1 MDAFFVAFDTSLSAA
16 HLGARRRTLR
26 RLLRQ
31 HRIELETLPVGKE
44 LRPILI
50 RLVTDAR
57 AAPVVAIDD
66 ECSLPDK
73 APWLAD
79 LTRDALTLERA
90 HRPHVIYV
98 TQKFTAAGTLQ
109 AGRHALVRS
118 YVKRDNQGRWVSA
131 VADAVVEIADQV
143 AASGGPTPPSP
154 FVSPIADVAGNAPC
168 FCEALAELA
177 QILQSPYGMVTG
189 ERGVGKMFFI
199 RALWRQQAGKN
210 PRVVVLPCGSFYKDY
225 YVAGSRRRIAGGREA
240 VDQLTPYL
248 KESHNGV
255 LVLHH
260 VEQLPTA
267 LQEELAVRLPS
278 SALGPGQAVRVSGM
292 DRDGLQ
298 EYDVRII
305 ATSTFP
311 PDVLQQT
318 GRIIPDLAAKLRKRH
333 VRIPS
338 LRERGPEDVRLV
350 CEDILRR
357 IAERQKL
364 DGVPRMDDD
373 VVSTLTTK
381 AWPENLS
388 DLVPVLEYALRRCR
402 GGIIRPAHLP
412 KNLPPPSP
420 PTRKLDQIV
429 AQAQRTAIENALEQ
443 TGGKVADAADILG
456 RNAKALFR
464 LMKKL
469 GIRVKSGKRKPHP

>member
-1 MDAFFVAFDTSLSAA
+1 MPAFFAAFDSSLSTAE
-16 HLGARRRTLR
+16 LARQRRKLAR
-26 RLLRQ
+26 MLRQ
-31 HRIELETLPVGKE
+31 RQIELETLNVGKD
-44 LRPILI
+44 LRAL
-50 RLVTDAR
+50 LVCLMTEAR
-57 AAPVVAIDD
+57 AAPVIAIDD
-66 ECSLPDK
+66 GCALPDK
-73 APWLAD
+73 APWLAE

-90 HRPHVIYV
+90 YRPRVIYV
-98 TQKFTAAGTLQ
+98 TQKATATGAVQ

-118 YVKRDNQGRWVSA
+118 YIQRDNLGRWVQA
-131 VADAVVEIADQV
+131 VADAAVEIAEEAV
-143 AASGGPTPPSP
+143 LPGGAAPRAPLA
-154 FVSPIADVAGNAPC
+154 SPIVDVAGSAPC

-177 QILQSPYGMVTG
+177 QLLQSPYGMVTG

-199 RALWRQQAGKN
+199 RALWRQQGGKN
-210 PRVVVLPCGSFYKDY
+210 PRVIVLPCGSFYKDY

-278 SALGPGQAVRVSGM
+278 SALGAGQATRVSGM

-311 PDVLQQT
+311 PDELQQT
-318 GRIIPDLAAKLRKRH
+318 GRIIRDLAAKLRKRH

-338 LRERGPEDVRLV
+338 LWERGPEDVRLV

-357 IAERQKL
+357 IAERQGL
-364 DGVPRMDDD
+364 DNAPGMDDD
-373 VVSTLTTK
+373 VVTALTTRR
-381 AWPENLS
+381 WPENLS
-388 DLVPVLEYALRRCR
+388 DLVPVLEYALRHCR
-402 GGIIRPAHLP
+402 GRTIRLTHLP
-412 KNLPPPSP
+412 KNLSPCPSP
-420 PTRKLDQIV
+420 PYTLDEIV
-429 AQAQRTAIENALEQ
+429 AEAQRTAIENALER
-443 TGGKVADAADILG
+443 TGGRVSDAARLLG
-456 RNAKALFR
+456 RNEKGLYR
-464 LMKKL
+464 LMKAL
-469 GIRVKSGKRKPHP
+469 VMPIKRCK